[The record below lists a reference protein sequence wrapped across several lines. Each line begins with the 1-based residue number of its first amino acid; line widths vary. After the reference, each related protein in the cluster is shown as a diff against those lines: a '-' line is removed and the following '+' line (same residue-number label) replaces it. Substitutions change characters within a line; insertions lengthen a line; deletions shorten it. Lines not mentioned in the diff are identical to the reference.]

1 MTDDAASLKRRLTA
15 ILAADIAG
23 YSRLMGE
30 DEAATVRALK
40 GHQAVVLPMV
50 GQHGGRIID
59 TAGDGILAEFPS
71 VIGATECAIEI
82 QSAMARR
89 NQDVPEHRQMRF
101 RIGINLGDVIH
112 DETRIYGDGINVAAR
127 LEGLAEAGG
136 VLVSQAVHDQVRD
149 RLRLEFDD
157 LGERDLKNIARPVR
171 VYRLRRQAGDPA
183 APARETA
190 PPPILPTGPGPSAA
204 PPLRDKP
211 SIAVLPFDNISGN
224 PEQEYFVDG
233 IVEDIITG
241 LSRIKWLLVTAR
253 NSTFV
258 YKGRS
263 VDIKQVG
270 RQLGV
275 RYVLEGSLRKAG
287 NRVRVTAQLIEAETG
302 THVWAERYDRAIGDI
317 FELQDEI
324 TVKVVG
330 AIEPSLRQAEIER
343 AKRKRPENLDAYD
356 LYLRAQP
363 FAQVSMPGDAAKA
376 LALLNQAL
384 ALQPDYA
391 AAHAS
396 AAWCYE
402 QRYLRGGLRDEDK
415 VAGLY
420 HARAAIE
427 AGADDAATLATAG
440 FCIGLIAHDYTTA
453 VEVIDRA
460 LTLTAASALGLSFGS
475 IILGHAGDT
484 VRAIDYGER
493 ALRVSPPDFM
503 TYLCYAGLVLA
514 HYVAGDNEKSAAA
527 GSRAAQA
534 NPRFSYP
541 QVVQTAALARAERLE
556 KARMVAR
563 RVVEIEPSFTVT
575 EFVRAH
581 TGRTDIWS
589 PMGNE
594 LRRADLP
601 D

>member
-1 MTDDAASLKRRLTA
+1 MTDHAASLNRRLTA

-40 GHQAVVLPMV
+40 GHQAAILPLV
-50 GQHGGRIID
+50 GHHGGRVID

-136 VLVSQAVHDQVRD
+136 VLLSQAVHDQVRD

-157 LGERDLKNIARPVR
+157 LGERELKNIARPVR
-171 VYRLRRQAGDPA
+171 VYRLRSPA
-183 APARETA
+183 DAPATLARDVA
-190 PPPILPTGPGPSAA
+190 PAPLRPTGPGPSVA
-204 PPLRDKP
+204 PPLSEKP
-211 SIAVLPFDNISGN
+211 SIAVLPFTNMSGD

-253 NSTFV
+253 NSAFV

-263 VDIKQVG
+263 VDITQVS

-287 NRVRVTAQLIEAETG
+287 NRVRVTAQLIEADTG

-330 AIEPSLRQAEIER
+330 AIEPSLRQAEIQR

-363 FAQVSMPGDAAKA
+363 FAQVSMPGDAGKA

-402 QRYLRGGLRDEDK
+402 QRYLRGGLRDEDR

-427 AGADDAATLATAG
+427 AGADDAASLATAG
-440 FCIGLIAHDYTTA
+440 FCIGLIAHDYRTA
-453 VEVIDRA
+453 MEVIDRA

-475 IILGHAGDT
+475 IILGHAGDAA
-484 VRAIDYGER
+484 RAIDYGER
-493 ALRVSPPDFM
+493 ALRISPPDFM

-514 HYVAGDNEKSAAA
+514 HYVAGDNEASAAA
-527 GSRAAQA
+527 GSRAEQA

-541 QVVQTAALARAERLE
+541 QVIRTAALARAQRLE
-556 KARMVAR
+556 QATMVAR
-563 RVVEIEPSFTVT
+563 RVIEIQPGFTVA
-575 EFVRAH
+575 EFVRSH
-581 TGRTDIWS
+581 IGRTDIWT
-589 PMGNE
+589 PMGDE
-594 LRRADLP
+594 LRRAGLP

>member
-1 MTDDAASLKRRLTA
+1 MTENAAPLNRRLAA
-15 ILAADIAG
+15 ILAADIAD

-40 GHQAVVLPMV
+40 GHQAAILPLV
-50 GQHGGRIID
+50 GQHGGRVID

-71 VIGATECAIEI
+71 VIGATECAVEI
-82 QSAMARR
+82 QSGMATR

-101 RIGINLGDVIH
+101 RIGINLGDVL
-112 DETRIYGDGINVAAR
+112 DDATRIYGDGINVAAR
-127 LEGLAEAGG
+127 LESLAEAGG

-149 RLRLEFDD
+149 RLQLEFDD
-157 LGERDLKNIARPVR
+157 LGERALKNIARPVR
-171 VYRLRRQAGDPA
+171 VYRLRRPA
-183 APARETA
+183 DAPGASARETA
-190 PPPILPTGPGPSAA
+190 PGLSRGPAPSTA
-204 PPLRDKP
+204 PSLFDKP
-211 SIAVLPFDNISGN
+211 SIAVLPFANMSDD

-233 IVEDIITG
+233 IVEDITTG
-241 LSRIKWLLVTAR
+241 LSRIKWLMVTAR
-253 NSTFV
+253 NSAFV
-258 YKGRS
+258 YKARS

-275 RYVLEGSLRKAG
+275 RYVLEGSLRKAA
-287 NRVRVTAQLIEAETG
+287 NRVRVTAQLIETETG

-317 FELQDEI
+317 FEIQDEI

-330 AIEPSLRQAEIER
+330 AIEPNLRQAEIER
-343 AKRKRPENLDAYD
+343 ARRKRPENLDAYD

-363 FAQVSMPGDAAKA
+363 FAQVAMPGDADKA
-376 LALLNQAL
+376 LALLHQAL

-402 QRYLRGGLRDEDK
+402 QRYQRGGLGDEDK

-427 AGADDAATLATAG
+427 AGADDASTLATAG
-440 FCIGLIAHDYTTA
+440 FCIGLISHDYTTA
-453 VEVIDRA
+453 MEVIDRA
-460 LTLTAASALGLSFGS
+460 LTLTAASALALSFGS
-475 IILGHAGDT
+475 VILAHAGDAP
-484 VRAIDYGER
+484 RAIDYGER
-493 ALRVSPPDFM
+493 ALRVSPADFM
-503 TYLCYAGLVLA
+503 IYLAYAGLVLA
-514 HYVAGDNEKSAAA
+514 HYVAGDNEASAAA

-541 QVVQTAALARAERLE
+541 QVIQTAALARAERLE
-556 KARMVAR
+556 QARMVAR
-563 RVVEIEPSFTVT
+563 RVLEIEPRFTVS

-581 TGRTDIWS
+581 TGRPDIWS
-589 PMGNE
+589 PLGGQ
-594 LRRADLP
+594 LRRAGLP

>member
-1 MTDDAASLKRRLTA
+1 MTDDAASLNRRLAA

-40 GHQAVVLPMV
+40 GHQAAVLPLV
-50 GQHGGRIID
+50 GQHGGRVID
-59 TAGDGILAEFPS
+59 TAGDGILAEFSS
-71 VIGATECAIEI
+71 VIGATECAVEI

-89 NQDVPEHRQMRF
+89 NHDVPEHRQMRF
-101 RIGINLGDVIH
+101 RIGINLGDVIY

-127 LEGLAEAGG
+127 LEAIADAGG

-149 RLRLEFDD
+149 RLPLEFED
-157 LGERDLKNIARPVR
+157 LGERELKNIARPVR
-171 VYRLRRQAGDPA
+171 VYRLRRPADAPA

-190 PPPILPTGPGPSAA
+190 SGLPTGPGPGAA
-204 PPLRDKP
+204 PPLPDRP
-211 SIAVLPFDNISGN
+211 SIAVLPFANMGGD

-241 LSRIKWLLVTAR
+241 LSRIKWLPVTAR

-263 VDIKQVG
+263 IDIRQVG

-275 RYVLEGSLRKAG
+275 RYVLEGSIRKAG
-287 NRVRVTAQLIEAETG
+287 NRVRVTAQLIEAETDR
-302 THVWAERYDRAIGDI
+302 HVWAERYDRAIGDI

-324 TVKVVG
+324 TIRVVG

-343 AKRKRPENLDAYD
+343 ARRKRPENLDAYD
-356 LYLRAQP
+356 HYLRAQP
-363 FAQVSMPGDAAKA
+363 FAQVSMPGDAGKA
-376 LALLNQAL
+376 LTLLTQAL

-402 QRYLRGGLRDEDK
+402 QRYVRGGLREEDK

-453 VEVIDRA
+453 MEVIDRA
-460 LTLTAASALGLSFGS
+460 LTLTAASALGLGFGS
-475 IILGHAGDT
+475 IILGHAGDA
-484 VRAIDYGER
+484 VRAINYGER

-503 TYLCYAGLVLA
+503 TYLAYAGLTLA
-514 HYVAGDNEKSAAA
+514 HYVAGDNEGSATA

-541 QVVQTAALARAERLE
+541 QVIQTAALARAERFE
-556 KARMVAR
+556 EAKIVAR
-563 RVVEIEPSFTVT
+563 RVIETEPGFTVA

-581 TGRTDIWS
+581 TGRTDIWT
-589 PMGNE
+589 PMGDQ
-594 LRRADLP
+594 LRRAGLP